1 MALTSITTGMEK
13 GPEAIDTNFKAIAP
27 VLTAGK
33 FVKNVTGTWVNGY
46 TGDAPVAHIFG
57 IGNGAQLVAV
67 DAGPNNPAIAPWST
81 INLCKFAGLPK
92 PDIAIGT
99 RITLLGLASAFCA
112 LENDGGLTMVHGD
125 GNIGANQHMQIQ
137 YAYISKGV

>member
-1 MALTSITTGMEK
+1 MEK
-13 GPEAIDTNFKAIAP
+13 GPEAIDANFKAIAP

-46 TGDAPVAHIFG
+46 SGGAPVAHVFD

-67 DAGPNNPAIAPWST
+67 DSAPNNPAIAPWST
-81 INLCKFAGLPK
+81 TKLCAFVGLPK
-92 PDIAIGT
+92 PDITIGT
-99 RITLLGLASAFCA
+99 RITILGLATVFCA
-112 LENDGGLTMVHGD
+112 VEDDGNLTMVHGD
-125 GNIGANQHMQIQ
+125 GDISANQHMQIQ

>member
-13 GPEAIDTNFKAIAP
+13 GPEAIDANFTALAP

-46 TGDAPVAHIFG
+46 TGDAPVAHVFD

-67 DAGPNNPAIAPWST
+67 DEAPNPPAIAPWST
-81 INLCKFAGLPK
+81 IKLCSFAGLPK
-92 PDIAIGT
+92 PYTAMGT
-99 RITLLGLASAFCA
+99 RITILGLAPVFCA
-112 LENDGGLTMVHGD
+112 LEDDGGLTMVHGD
-125 GNIGANQHMQIQ
+125 GNLGSDLHTQIQ

>member
-13 GPEAIDTNFKAIAP
+13 GPEAIDANFKALAP

-33 FVKNVTGTWVNGY
+33 FVNNVTGTWVNGY
-46 TGDAPVAHIFG
+46 TGGAPVAHVFD

-67 DAGPNNPAIAPWST
+67 DAAPNNPAIAPWST
-81 INLCKFAGLPK
+81 TKLCTFAGLPK
-92 PDIAIGT
+92 PDIPIGT
-99 RITLLGLASAFCA
+99 RITILGLATVFCA
-112 LENDGGLTMVHGD
+112 VEADGGLTMVHGD
-125 GNIGANQHMQIQ
+125 GNIDANQHVQIQ